1 MADVT
6 VELGKP
12 RPRTA
17 VAKKFAELVTEKGKS
32 PAEAADLMGIKI
44 DSAGAAQ
51 LRREVEGVIRGYT
64 MKPEAAKVLVRAA
77 RNKLLIDALGT
88 DGHEYDPKIA
98 LEAAKQIASDPD
110 VGLTA
115 APVPMVQ
122 LQFGNIEELLSQ
134 IDVKDVIIDVT
145 PDNVNESEP
154 NGEGEA

>member
-32 PAEAADLMGIKI
+32 PAEAADLLGIKI

-88 DGHEYDPKIA
+88 SGHEYDPKIA

-115 APVPMVQ
+115 APVPAIQ
-122 LQFGNIEELLSQ
+122 LQFGSIEELLTQ
-134 IDVKDVIIDVT
+134 IDVRDVVVDAEK
-145 PDNVNESEP
+145 ESTD
-154 NGEGEA
+154 GEGEE

>member
-32 PAEAADLMGIKI
+32 PNEAADLLGIKL

-88 DGHEYDPKIA
+88 SGHEYDPKIA

-115 APVPMVQ
+115 APVPAIQ
-122 LQFGNIEELLSQ
+122 LQFGSIEELLTQ
-134 IDVKDVIIDVT
+134 IDVRDVVVDAEK
-145 PDNVNESEP
+145 ESTD
-154 NGEGEA
+154 GEGEE

>member
-1 MADVT
+1 MFRMADVT

-44 DSAGAAQ
+44 DSAGASQ

-98 LEAAKQIASDPD
+98 LEAATNCLRPGCGFNRGSRTCNSVAVRQYRR
-110 VGLTA
+110 TA
-115 APVPMVQ
+115 YANRRK
-122 LQFGNIEELLSQ
+122 GCYCGR
-134 IDVKDVIIDVT
+134 KT
-145 PDNVNESEP
+145 R
-154 NGEGEA
+154 